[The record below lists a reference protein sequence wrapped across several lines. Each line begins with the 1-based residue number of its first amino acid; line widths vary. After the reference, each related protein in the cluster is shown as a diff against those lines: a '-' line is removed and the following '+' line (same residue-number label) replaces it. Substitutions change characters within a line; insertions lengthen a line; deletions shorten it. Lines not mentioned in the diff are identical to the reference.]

1 MLKNWQYLG
10 DNAPAEAKAK
20 GAKFSSRYI
29 GQGGNF
35 TTYYN
40 DKGDKAEAKKYA
52 QHLEDSYP
60 SSPYYNDISK
70 EIL

>member
-40 DKGDKAEAKKYA
+40 DKGEAVAVYGR
-52 QHLEDSYP
+52 SN
-60 SSPYYNDISK
+60 SPTDNFH
-70 EIL
+70 